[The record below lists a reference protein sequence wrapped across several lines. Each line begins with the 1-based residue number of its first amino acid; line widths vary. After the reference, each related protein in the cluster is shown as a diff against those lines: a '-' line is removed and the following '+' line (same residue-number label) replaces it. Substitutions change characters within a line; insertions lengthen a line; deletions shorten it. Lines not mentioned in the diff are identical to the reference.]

1 MIILQDGLRTTT
13 IPKTRNYIKYYQTMY
28 KEAILITNLK
38 NELRMVIKVRN
49 FYDIMILRLPA
60 TSTYNR
66 LSHGFL

>member
-60 TSTYNR
+60 ISTYNR
-66 LSHGFL
+66 LTHGFL

>member
-1 MIILQDGLRTTT
+1 
-13 IPKTRNYIKYYQTMY
+13 MY
-28 KEAILITNLK
+28 REAILITNLK

-49 FYDIMILRLPA
+49 VYDIMILRLPA